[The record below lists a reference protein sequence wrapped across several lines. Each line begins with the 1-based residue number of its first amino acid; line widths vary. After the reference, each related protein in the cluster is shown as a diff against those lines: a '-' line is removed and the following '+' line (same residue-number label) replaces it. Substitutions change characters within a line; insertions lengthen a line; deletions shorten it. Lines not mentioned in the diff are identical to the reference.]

1 MPDMQIEIDHFIMS
15 VSDWDVSREFYEK
28 VVGAEI
34 VDHPDGNFAL
44 RFGKTQ
50 LNLLG
55 PGINTIQTA
64 KVKSQPG
71 CVDMCFVWPGT
82 PEEAIA
88 HLDKHGAQRE
98 AGPVARFGAR
108 GRGVSTYFRDPD
120 GALLE
125 FISYHREPTEQEIED
140 GYKTQELM
148 DPSLRLHGEVEVNG

>member
-1 MPDMQIEIDHFIMS
+1 MIEIDHFIMS

-28 VVGAEI
+28 VVKAEV

-44 RFGKTQ
+44 RFGKQQ

-71 CVDMCFVWPGT
+71 CVDMCFVWDGT
-82 PEEAIA
+82 PEEAVA
-88 HLDKHGAQRE
+88 HLDEHGAQRE

-108 GRGVSTYFRDPD
+108 GRGVSVYFRDPD

-125 FISYHREPTEQEIED
+125 FISYSRKPTEEEIVG
-140 GYKTQELM
+140 GYETQALM
-148 DPSLRLHGEVEVNG
+148 DPSQRLYGEVEA